1 MFILLRINR
10 YLPYYFRPYSD
21 LNKKTSMRLQ
31 TLFLVAMTAL
41 AGCSA
46 QGDTASQQ
54 RASIQKMRNET
65 LNKLYTLQ
73 PEARSDIQHAKGYA
87 VFANNSSKIL
97 LFGFGSGY
105 GVVRDKATGKD
116 TYMKMAQGGAG
127 LGMGIKQQ
135 RTVLVFHDKAALET
149 FIRQGYM
156 VGADANAAAKYDD
169 KGIAPIA
176 ASANGVAKDTSSLP
190 SKVNVYEITDKGLA
204 AQAMV
209 NGYKYWPD
217 DELNP

>member
-1 MFILLRINR
+1 M
-10 YLPYYFRPYSD
+10 
-21 LNKKTSMRLQ
+21 KLQ
-31 TLFLVAMTAL
+31 TLSLAAIVML

-54 RASIQKMRNET
+54 RASIQKMRSET
-65 LNKLYTLQ
+65 LNKLYALQ

-105 GVVRDKATGKD
+105 GVVRNKATGKD

-169 KGIAPIA
+169 KGTAPIA
-176 ASANGVAKDTSSLP
+176 ASTSGVASDTASLS
-190 SKVNVYEITDKGLA
+190 SKVNVYHLTEKELST
-204 AQAMV
+204 QATI

-217 DELNP
+217 AALDP

>member
-1 MFILLRINR
+1 M
-10 YLPYYFRPYSD
+10 
-21 LNKKTSMRLQ
+21 KLQ
-31 TLFLVAMTAL
+31 TLSLAAIVML

-46 QGDTASQQ
+46 QDDTASQQ
-54 RASIQKMRNET
+54 RASIQKMRSET
-65 LNKLYTLQ
+65 LNKLYALQ

-105 GVVRDKATGKD
+105 GVVRNKATGKD

-176 ASANGVAKDTSSLP
+176 ASTSGVASDTASLP
-190 SKVNVYEITDKGLA
+190 SKVNVYDLTEKGLA
-204 AQAMV
+204 AQAMI

-217 DELNP
+217 AALNP

>member
-1 MFILLRINR
+1 M
-10 YLPYYFRPYSD
+10 
-21 LNKKTSMRLQ
+21 KLQ
-31 TLFLVAMTAL
+31 TLSLAAIVML

-54 RASIQKMRNET
+54 RASIQKMRSET
-65 LNKLYTLQ
+65 LNKLYALQ

-105 GVVRDKATGKD
+105 GVVRNKATGKD

-156 VGADANAAAKYDD
+156 VGTDANAAAKYDD

-176 ASANGVAKDTSSLP
+176 ASTSGVASDTASLP
-190 SKVNVYEITDKGLA
+190 SKVNVYDLTEKGLA
-204 AQAMV
+204 AQAMI

-217 DELNP
+217 AALNP

>member
-1 MFILLRINR
+1 M
-10 YLPYYFRPYSD
+10 
-21 LNKKTSMRLQ
+21 KLQ
-31 TLFLVAMTAL
+31 TLSLSAIVML

-54 RASIQKMRNET
+54 RASIQKMRSET
-65 LNKLYTLQ
+65 LNKLYALQ

-105 GVVRDKATGKD
+105 GVVRNKATGKD

-135 RTVLVFHDKAALET
+135 RTVLVFHDKAVLET

-176 ASANGVAKDTSSLP
+176 ASTSGVASDTASLP
-190 SKVNVYEITDKGLA
+190 SKVNVYDLTEKGLA
-204 AQAMV
+204 AQAMI

-217 DELNP
+217 AALNP

>member
-1 MFILLRINR
+1 MLWRINR

-217 DELNP
+217 DKLNP

>member
-1 MFILLRINR
+1 MFISWRINR
-10 YLPYYFRPYSD
+10 YLPYYFRLYSD

>member
-1 MFILLRINR
+1 M
-10 YLPYYFRPYSD
+10 
-21 LNKKTSMRLQ
+21 KLQ
-31 TLFLVAMTAL
+31 TLSLAAIVML

-54 RASIQKMRNET
+54 LASIQKMRSET
-65 LNKLYTLQ
+65 LNKLYALQ

-105 GVVRDKATGKD
+105 GVVRNKATGKD

-176 ASANGVAKDTSSLP
+176 ASTSGVASDTASLP
-190 SKVNVYEITDKGLA
+190 SKVNVYDLTEKGLA
-204 AQAMV
+204 AQAMI

-217 DELNP
+217 AALNP

>member
-1 MFILLRINR
+1 MFILWRINR

-73 PEARSDIQHAKGYA
+73 PEARSDIQHAKVYA

-217 DELNP
+217 DKLNP

>member
-1 MFILLRINR
+1 
-10 YLPYYFRPYSD
+10 
-21 LNKKTSMRLQ
+21 MRLQ

-176 ASANGVAKDTSSLP
+176 ASTSGVASDTASLP
-190 SKVNVYEITDKGLA
+190 SKVNVYDLTEKGLA
-204 AQAMV
+204 AQAMIT
-209 NGYKYWPD
+209 GYKYWPD
-217 DELNP
+217 AALNP

>member
-1 MFILLRINR
+1 M
-10 YLPYYFRPYSD
+10 
-21 LNKKTSMRLQ
+21 KLQ
-31 TLFLVAMTAL
+31 TLSLAAIVML

-54 RASIQKMRNET
+54 RASIQKMRSET
-65 LNKLYTLQ
+65 LNKLYALQ

-105 GVVRDKATGKD
+105 GVVRNKATGKD

-127 LGMGIKQQ
+127 LGMVIKQQ

-169 KGIAPIA
+169 KSIAPIA
-176 ASANGVAKDTSSLP
+176 ASTSGVASDTASLP
-190 SKVNVYEITDKGLA
+190 SKVNVYDLTEKGLA
-204 AQAMV
+204 AQAMI

-217 DELNP
+217 AALNP

>member
-1 MFILLRINR
+1 M
-10 YLPYYFRPYSD
+10 
-21 LNKKTSMRLQ
+21 KLQ
-31 TLFLVAMTAL
+31 TLFLAAIVML

-54 RASIQKMRNET
+54 QASIQKMRSET
-65 LNKLYTLQ
+65 LNKLYALQ
-73 PEARSDIQHAKGYA
+73 PEAGSDIQHAKGYA

-105 GVVRDKATGKD
+105 GVVRNNATGKD

-176 ASANGVAKDTSSLP
+176 ASTSGVASDTASLP
-190 SKVNVYEITDKGLA
+190 SKVNVYDLTEKGLA
-204 AQAMV
+204 AQAMI

-217 DELNP
+217 DALNP

>member
-1 MFILLRINR
+1 M
-10 YLPYYFRPYSD
+10 
-21 LNKKTSMRLQ
+21 KLQ
-31 TLFLVAMTAL
+31 TLSLAAIVML

-54 RASIQKMRNET
+54 RASIQKMRSEP
-65 LNKLYTLQ
+65 LNKLYALQ

-105 GVVRDKATGKD
+105 GVVRNKATGKD

-176 ASANGVAKDTSSLP
+176 ASTSGVASDTASLP
-190 SKVNVYEITDKGLA
+190 SKVNVYDLTEKGLA
-204 AQAMV
+204 AQATI

-217 DELNP
+217 AALNP